1 MKNHPYDF
9 KKDEATFLKDLQFF
23 IQHTIP
29 PGMKASSE
37 QLSRGL
43 KVKKTNTK
51 IYYYSTRFCLIS
63 INI

>member
-43 KVKKTNTK
+43 KVKTTIQTK
-51 IYYYSTRFCLIS
+51 IYYYSIIDFV
-63 INI
+63 